1 MAYVQFWKLPAAQ
14 YNPSTHGEGIFQCS
28 DTGDTYIFG
37 VLNTSFSEENKSNV
51 EKIIQGISQLG
62 PSTHVMDNNAFIVEE
77 GKVKLNFECV
87 DYLYSPGSKSE
98 HKVAIPEAS
107 TSQNGLM
114 SKTDKTKVNKIV
126 TNGDGK
132 SYLNNA
138 GQYVNPFPIVS
149 QEEALTI
156 NSDGSLGHKA
166 IVDMKAW
173 DTTSTPLTLSQLN
186 STYPDAP
193 VGFIVVQYNA
203 QAEYE
208 KVSST
213 NQWIKRQVELLT
225 D

>member
-37 VLNTSFSEENKSNV
+37 VLNTSLSEENKSNV
-51 EKIIQGISQLG
+51 EKLIQGVKTLNSA
-62 PSTHVMDNNAFIVEE
+62 THVLDENAFIVEG
-77 GKVKLNFECV
+77 GKVKLNFACV
-87 DYLYSPGSKSE
+87 AYLSSPTDKSE

-114 SKTDKTKVNKIV
+114 SKTDKTKVNKLV
-126 TNGDGK
+126 TNGNGK

-166 IVDMKAW
+166 IVDMKVW
-173 DTTSTPLTLSQLN
+173 DTTSTPLTLLQLN

>member
-37 VLNTSFSEENKSNV
+37 VLNTSLSEENKSNV

-62 PSTHVMDNNAFIVEE
+62 PSTHVMDNNAFIVED

-87 DYLYSPGSKSE
+87 DCLNSPESKSE

-126 TNGDGK
+126 TNGNGK

-138 GQYVNPFPIVS
+138 GDYVNPFPIVT
-149 QEEALTI
+149 QEEALTV
-156 NSDGSLGHKA
+156 NSDGSLGHTP
-166 IVDMKAW
+166 IVQMKDW
-173 DTTSTPLTLSQLN
+173 NSTSTSLTLAQLN
-186 STYPDAP
+186 ENYPDAP
-193 VGFIVVQYNA
+193 VGFQVVQY
-203 QAEYE
+203 QAGKIFE

-213 NQWIKRQVELLT
+213 NQWVSFNITLLSE
-225 D
+225 

>member
-1 MAYVQFWKLPAAQ
+1 MAFVEFWKLPAAQ
-14 YNPSTHGEGIFQCS
+14 YNPSTHGKGIFQCS

-37 VLNTSFSEENKSNV
+37 VLNTSLSEENKSNV
-51 EKIIQGISQLG
+51 EKIILG
-62 PSTHVMDNNAFIVEE
+62 AKTLTSVTHVMDTNAFIVEG
-77 GKVKLNFECV
+77 GKVKLNFQCV
-87 DYLYSPGSKSE
+87 DCLNSPEGKSE
-98 HKVAIPEAS
+98 HKIAIPEAT
-107 TSQNGLM
+107 TSANGLM
-114 SKTDKTKVNKIV
+114 SASDKTKVNKLV
-126 TNGDGK
+126 TNGNGK

-156 NSDGSLGHKA
+156 NSDGSLGHKV

-173 DTTSTPLTLSQLN
+173 DTTLTPLTLSQLN